1 MKKVKGRDMG
11 YLFENME
18 KMDIQEERRK
28 TAEARKEAQAV
39 QEEAQKE
46 AQKAQEA
53 CSRAQKNTV
62 LLCQK
67 YGASKENAIQ
77 ELMDTC
83 SLELEEAQQQV
94 ALYWKE

>member
-28 TAEARKEAQAV
+28 TAEARK
-39 QEEAQKE
+39 EAQKE